1 MLSKSLQSTN
11 HHIGVKMTRKRVNHG
26 IGLELEIPFNC
37 FFCGDARVTSRMN
50 RAWKK

>member
-26 IGLELEIPFNC
+26 IGLGLEIPINC
-37 FFCGDARVTSRMN
+37 FFVEMQELHHG
-50 RAWKK
+50 